1 MKCSEMEVGRDSTE
15 SLSTGHWCSLNLH
28 VFKASFGVS
37 NILNTFVTLGAVNHV
52 NVTV

>member
-37 NILNTFVTLGAVNHV
+37 NILFVALGAVNHV